1 MEQLQDMAGPRE
13 IILTG
18 YSFEEQNALD
28 WVTASPTV
36 KKLTLRTCDIRY
48 GEFWIHDYITTK
60 ELFSIVD
67 LRKSRI
73 ETLDLDNRFDDG
85 TQLPPTLALL
95 ALIPSL
101 NALTATARSF
111 RSIGQLPTTLD
122 LPPLRS
128 LVIESDVT
136 GSINQAHIISFL
148 RRCPALELLRISGT
162 IFSRALG
169 PEEFPTE
176 MPNLKGYEG
185 RLEYLT
191 LIRAPALRRVVVK
204 SLAWNRGAVACILT
218 SMPSAVES
226 VALELTA
233 KIDGPATDSIKL
245 CLPSPQLMFF
255 ILLKLPHFVVL
266 EMGRGGFFERERT
279 MAGLSAIFAHPSNC
293 PSGGM
298 DLLGQSRE
306 NKLGR
311 DVY

>member
-1 MEQLQDMAGPRE
+1 MEKLQDIAGPRE

-36 KKLTLRTCDIRY
+36 KNLTLRTCDIHY
-48 GEFWIHDYITTK
+48 GEFWIPDYITTK

-67 LRKSRI
+67 LQKSSI

-95 ALIPSL
+95 ALLPSL
-101 NALTATARSF
+101 KALTATARSF

-176 MPNLKGYEG
+176 MPNLKEYDG

-191 LIRAPALRRVVVK
+191 LIRAPTLRWVVVK
-204 SLAWNRGAVACILT
+204 SLAWNRGAVARILT

-233 KIDGPATDSIKL
+233 KIDGPATDSIKRWVEEASSRGNGQWPDSARFSL
-245 CLPSPQLMFF
+245 ILRTAPLGEWIYSAKAGRTNSGEMFIEYF
-255 ILLKLPHFVVL
+255 SRRD
-266 EMGRGGFFERERT
+266 EA
-279 MAGLSAIFAHPSNC
+279 MAYLATPVN
-293 PSGGM
+293 
-298 DLLGQSRE
+298 
-306 NKLGR
+306 
-311 DVY
+311 